1 MAKRGTRKADP
12 AGVVERLERA
22 AEAFD
27 AEDFEGAL
35 AHAEGALQL
44 SPEHPE
50 ALHFRAAA
58 QVELGEVEDAARTY
72 MRAVK
77 AAPDAVE
84 LLLGAAECLVVGLGE
99 DRDAVSEGLALC
111 ARGRKLAE
119 RADDVE
125 RVFEFL
131 LLEATGFNQLGECE
145 EALVKA
151 DAALAHVPRSV
162 EAQLERA
169 MALFELCRF
178 EEARKAFERV
188 LEDEPDEPWA
198 HHSLG
203 LLAERRGDAKEAQRR
218 FQRAQA
224 LAPEEFPPPVHLGE
238 AAFDQ
243 ALEDAVKGLPE
254 HVKGYLDNV
263 TIAVEDLPSDEDLL
277 AEKPPLSPAILG
289 VFRGTP
295 VGERSVMNAADH
307 FPASIVLY
315 QRNLER
321 FARTREELI
330 EQIGITVMHEV
341 GHLIGLDEEDLWER
355 GLD

>member
-1 MAKRGTRKADP
+1 MAKRGTRKVESAEV
-12 AGVVERLERA
+12 AERLDKA
-22 AEAFD
+22 ADAFD
-27 AEDFEGAL
+27 AEDYEAAL
-35 AHAEGALQL
+35 ALADAVLAGD
-44 SPEHPE
+44 PEHPE

-58 QVELGEVEDAARTY
+58 QVELGEVEDAARSY
-72 MRAVK
+72 MHAVK
-77 AAPDAVE
+77 ANPDNLEVM
-84 LLLGAAECLVVGLGE
+84 LGAAECLVVGLGE
-99 DRDAVSEGLALC
+99 DRDAVSEGLELC

-119 RADDVE
+119 RAGDVE
-125 RVFEFL
+125 LVFEFL
-131 LLEATGFNQLGECE
+131 LLEATGLNQVGECE
-145 EALVKA
+145 AALASA

-178 EEARKAFERV
+178 EQARQAFERV
-188 LEDEPDEPWA
+188 LEDEPEEPWA

-203 LLAERRGDAKEAQRR
+203 LLAERRKDAKEAERR
-218 FQRAQA
+218 FTRARS
-224 LAPEEFPPPVHLGE
+224 LAPEEFPPPVDLSE
-238 AAFDQ
+238 ADFDK

-263 TIAVEDLPSDEDLL
+263 TIAVEELPSDEDLL

-307 FPASIVLY
+307 FPAAIVLY